1 MTVRRDRKTDARG
14 IRLGAA
20 LLAVCLLAVACLS
33 GTGCS
38 VIFITAEEQ
47 SQNAAS
53 SAAEGTTARQDDEPT
68 GKKRIAFTFDDGP
81 QAPAENLD
89 AGYYPYTT
97 YVLDK
102 VEALQKAGHRAN
114 VTFFVVGSR
123 AAEYPSALR
132 RADSLGCEIGS
143 HTYNHDS
150 FRGKDQAFIADTL
163 NRASAAITAAG
174 VPKPR
179 PSGGRRR
186 HGGTVGIY
194 RLAGIYGGG
203 VEH

>member
-47 SQNAAS
+47 SRNAAS

-97 YVLDK
+97 
-102 VEALQKAGHRAN
+102 
-114 VTFFVVGSR
+114 
-123 AAEYPSALR
+123 
-132 RADSLGCEIGS
+132 
-143 HTYNHDS
+143 
-150 FRGKDQAFIADTL
+150 
-163 NRASAAITAAG
+163 
-174 VPKPR
+174 
-179 PSGGRRR
+179 
-186 HGGTVGIY
+186 
-194 RLAGIYGGG
+194 
-203 VEH
+203 

>member
-20 LLAVCLLAVACLS
+20 LLAACLLAVACLS

-47 SQNAAS
+47 SRNAAS
-53 SAAEGTTARQDDEPT
+53 SAAEGTTAPQDDEPT

-97 YVLDK
+97 LSS
-102 VEALQKAGHRAN
+102 
-114 VTFFVVGSR
+114 T
-123 AAEYPSALR
+123 
-132 RADSLGCEIGS
+132 
-143 HTYNHDS
+143 
-150 FRGKDQAFIADTL
+150 
-163 NRASAAITAAG
+163 
-174 VPKPR
+174 
-179 PSGGRRR
+179 
-186 HGGTVGIY
+186 
-194 RLAGIYGGG
+194 
-203 VEH
+203 